1 MAPISHPFDVL
12 QLRIDPGGG
21 IRCLYDD
28 ALDLSVFG
36 PLKISR
42 GSHVEPTSLGQW
54 TADLSP
60 VQGPVLGPFPNRTA
74 ALAAEREWLDTHWLT
89 S

>member
-1 MAPISHPFDVL
+1 MAPVTHPFAVL

-21 IRCLYDD
+21 IRCLYDE
-28 ALDLSVFG
+28 AVDLNSFG
-36 PLKISR
+36 PLTISR
-42 GSHVEPTSLGQW
+42 GSHVEPTSDGQW

-60 VQGPVLGPFPNRTA
+60 VAGPVLGPFPNRTA
-74 ALAAEREWLDTHWLT
+74 ALAAEREWLDSHWLT